1 MVDQLAGEYADDPVV
16 FIEYD
21 VDNPAG
27 NRVSRWWAAWGSGG
41 SVYLP
46 LIMVDSGNQISNG
59 SVAFAQRYRAMVD
72 AALQRPAAARLQ
84 VDRER
89 VGNSFQF
96 DIALTNLSD
105 VTLSSANSATLHVI
119 VYEEAHAGDTDRWVR
134 AATMRSISNLPPG
147 ETASFS
153 AEIAPQGVVDWDKV
167 HSVVIADYRPG
178 GATGAYDTLQAAHQ

>member
-1 MVDQLAGEYADDPVV
+1 MVDQLAEEYADDPVV

-72 AALQRPAAARLQ
+72 AALQRPAAARLE
-84 VDRER
+84 VNRER
-89 VGNSFQF
+89 VGNSFRF
-96 DIALTNLSD
+96 DIALTNLSG

-119 VYEEAHAGDTDRWVR
+119 VYEEAHVGDTDRWVR
-134 AATMRSISNLPPG
+134 AATAQSISNLAPG
-147 ETASFS
+147 GTGAFT

-178 GATGAYDTLQAAHQ
+178 GATGAYDMLQAVHQ

>member
-1 MVDQLAGEYADDPVV
+1 VVDQLAEEYADDPVV

-27 NRVSRWWAAWGSGG
+27 NRISRWWAAWGSGG

-72 AALQRPAAARLQ
+72 AALQRPATARLE

-89 VGNSFQF
+89 VGNSFHF
-96 DIALTNLSD
+96 EITLTNLSD
-105 VTLSSANSATLHVI
+105 VTLSAANNATLHVI
-119 VYEEAHAGDTDRWVR
+119 VYEEAHESETDRWVR
-134 AATMRSISNLPPG
+134 AATYRPISNLPQG
-147 ETASFS
+147 DTASFTV
-153 AEIAPQGVVDWDKV
+153 EITPPGVVDWNNV
-167 HSVVIADYRPG
+167 HSIVLADYRPG
-178 GATGAYDTLQAAHQ
+178 GTGAYDMLQASHQ

>member
-46 LIMVDSGNQISNG
+46 LIMVDSGNEISNG

-72 AALQRPAAARLQ
+72 AALQRPAAARLD
-84 VDRER
+84 VNRER
-89 VGNSFQF
+89 VGNSFRF
-96 DIALTNLSD
+96 EIALTNLSD
-105 VTLSSANSATLHVI
+105 VTLSAANSATLHVI
-119 VYEEAHAGDTDRWVR
+119 VYEEAHVGDTDRWVR
-134 AATMRSISNLPPG
+134 AATFRSISNLAPQA
-147 ETASFS
+147 TATF
-153 AEIAPQGVVDWDKV
+153 AVEIAPAGVVDWDKV
-167 HSVVIADYRPG
+167 HSIVLADYRPG
-178 GATGAYDTLQAAHQ
+178 GASGAYDTLQAAHQ

>member
-1 MVDQLAGEYADDPVV
+1 VVDQLAGEYADDPVV

-59 SVAFAQRYRAMVD
+59 SVAFAQRYRSMVD
-72 AALQRPAAARLQ
+72 AALQRPASARLE
-84 VDRER
+84 VSRER
-89 VGNSFQF
+89 VGSSFHF
-96 DIALTNLSD
+96 DISLTNLSD
-105 VTLSSANSATLHVI
+105 VTLSSANSASLHVI
-119 VYEEAHAGDTDRWVR
+119 VYEEAHVGDTDRWVR
-134 AATMRSISNLPPG
+134 AATFRSISNLEP
-147 ETASFS
+147 EATASFTV
-153 AEIAPQGVVDWDKV
+153 EIAPQGVVDWDKV

-178 GATGAYDTLQAAHQ
+178 GASGAYDTLQAAHE